1 MPDRTVTTQTKQDKK
16 GSIENGCAIQQNS
29 AIRKPAR
36 QGIENGCV
44 VQ

>member
-1 MPDRTVTTQTKQDKK
+1 MPERTVTTQTKQDKK
-16 GSIENGCAIQQNS
+16 GNIENGCAMQQNS
-29 AIRKPAR
+29 PIRKPAR